1 MPLLKTIAAA
11 SGSTIMLNYAAGVQ
25 FPKPIA
31 PPIIVILLI
40 FYLMSGKA
48 LSRMAKLVF
57 DPVTTKSI
65 GSCCYIILL

>member
-1 MPLLKTIAAA
+1 M
-11 SGSTIMLNYAAGVQ
+11 MLNYAAGVQ
-25 FPKPIA
+25 FPNPIA

-48 LSRMAKLVF
+48 LSNMARFVL

-65 GSCCYIILL
+65 GSCCYMILL